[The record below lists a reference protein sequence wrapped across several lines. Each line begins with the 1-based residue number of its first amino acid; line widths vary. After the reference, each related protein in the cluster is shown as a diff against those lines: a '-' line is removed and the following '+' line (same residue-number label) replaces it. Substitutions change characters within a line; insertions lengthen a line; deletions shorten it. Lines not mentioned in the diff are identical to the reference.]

1 MERSIK
7 RNLELAS
14 DKSKYDT
21 NAKNLL
27 SEKDILA
34 YILQTVVHEFKEY
47 KIEDII
53 PRIENI
59 HVGNV
64 SIAPGE
70 TDLKRIHGLSQENTF
85 PNEGKIYFDI
95 LFRADCSNEK
105 EYARVYINVE
115 AQNKLYPLNRIPK
128 RGVFYCARELSSQ
141 MEAEFVPPYYEHIK
155 KCILYGCVLT
165 LQKNAQIKSFHSI
178 CRKEVKSPCSRR
190 RIMIFWKLY

>member
-85 PNEGKIYFDI
+85 PNEG
-95 LFRADCSNEK
+95 
-105 EYARVYINVE
+105 
-115 AQNKLYPLNRIPK
+115 
-128 RGVFYCARELSSQ
+128 
-141 MEAEFVPPYYEHIK
+141 
-155 KCILYGCVLT
+155 
-165 LQKNAQIKSFHSI
+165 
-178 CRKEVKSPCSRR
+178 
-190 RIMIFWKLY
+190 

>member
-53 PRIENI
+53 PRIEYQPP
-59 HVGNV
+59 H
-64 SIAPGE
+64 SR
-70 TDLKRIHGLSQENTF
+70 DFS
-85 PNEGKIYFDI
+85 
-95 LFRADCSNEK
+95 
-105 EYARVYINVE
+105 
-115 AQNKLYPLNRIPK
+115 
-128 RGVFYCARELSSQ
+128 RELGG
-141 MEAEFVPPYYEHIK
+141 FYDCFFILHI
-155 KCILYGCVLT
+155 V
-165 LQKNAQIKSFHSI
+165 
-178 CRKEVKSPCSRR
+178 
-190 RIMIFWKLY
+190 